1 MRRLT
6 HLCMNPQHF
15 LLLSPQDSLAR
26 AVVPHVMRVGDRLS
40 IADDAFAASA
50 VLRQEQPDAVL
61 VALEEG
67 DADAALFCRTAR
79 HFSNVPI
86 VMLTHNSARE
96 EITRGYRL
104 GADAHID
111 LPCEPRLFLA
121 RLNAVL
127 RRTRLKAPTRAA

>member
-1 MRRLT
+1 
-6 HLCMNPQHF
+6 MNSQHF
-15 LLLSPQDSLAR
+15 LLISHQDSLAC
-26 AVVPHVMRVGDRLS
+26 AIVPRVMRREDRLS
-40 IADDAFAASA
+40 IVADPAAASA

-67 DADAALFCRTAR
+67 DEDAALFCLTAR
-79 HFSNVPI
+79 HFSNAPI

-96 EITRGYRL
+96 QITRGYRL

-111 LPCEPRLFLA
+111 LPCEPRLFHA

-127 RRTRLKAPTRAA
+127 RRTRVNATAAAA